1 MDCGSPAAST
11 TGTANLSMTNA
22 IHDVRDTI
30 RARSF
35 AMKRL
40 GAIVLFAGAVLI
52 STHML
57 APAEP
62 PASAERVRAAARAA
76 LTQQAAAADQVDQ
89 VNAEVERL
97 RKRLEAQPVY
107 PAPARDPFR
116 FGARAAEQKPAA
128 VSAVAP
134 AAPEPPRLVL
144 PQLIAITTSVDAGV
158 SSRNAV
164 LAFGDN
170 VQVVKPGETFGAF
183 VVRSV
188 GADEVELIESA
199 TGRAATV
206 SLR

>member
-1 MDCGSPAAST
+1 
-11 TGTANLSMTNA
+11 MTNA
-22 IHDVRDTI
+22 IYDVRDTI

-40 GAIVLFAGAVLI
+40 GAIVLFAGAVLF

-62 PASAERVRAAARAA
+62 PASAERERVAARAA
-76 LTQQAAAADQVDQ
+76 LTQQAAAADQVEQ

-97 RKRLEAQPVY
+97 RKRLEAQPAY

-116 FGARAAEQKPAA
+116 FGARAEQKPAA
-128 VSAVAP
+128 ASAVAP
-134 AAPEPPRLVL
+134 AAPEPPKLVL

-188 GADEVELIESA
+188 GADGVELIESV